1 MHELPTHK
9 RESGDDRR
17 LAIAAAARDIIVEKG
32 LEGLRT
38 RDIAARVGIN
48 IATLHYHVPS
58 KEALVAL
65 VAESIR
71 NDFKAQSRRR
81 SRDNKTALELLR
93 MEFEDFAE
101 SITDMP
107 QLIVVMAELSERAR
121 RDDEIA
127 AIMSPLGDFWRNQF
141 VQILG
146 KGMTDGSFRSD
157 IDPSAGALM
166 ITGALSEYGRL
177 RGRFS
182 TMPNLFAELERA
194 FARPQPS
201 QG

>member
-1 MHELPTHK
+1 MHELPTHR

-48 IATLHYHVPS
+48 VATLHYHVPS

-71 NDFKAQSRRR
+71 NAFKDQAHRR
-81 SRDNKTALELLR
+81 SRAGKTALQLLR
-93 MEFEDFAE
+93 MEFEDYAE
-101 SITDMP
+101 TLTETP
-107 QLIVVMAELSERAR
+107 ELIVVIAELAERAR
-121 RDDEIA
+121 RDNEIA
-127 AIMSPLGDFWRNQF
+127 AIMSPIGAFWRHQF
-141 VQILG
+141 VEILHLG
-146 KGMTDGSFRSD
+146 VSDGSFRSD
-157 IDPSAGALM
+157 IDPTAGALI
-166 ITGALSEYGRL
+166 ITGALSDYGRL
-177 RGRFS
+177 RGSFS
-182 TMPNLFAELERA
+182 SMPNLFAELERA
-194 FARPQPS
+194 FSRSPSS

>member
-182 TMPNLFAELERA
+182 TMPTLFAELERA
-194 FARPQPS
+194 FTRSLSS

>member
-71 NDFKAQSRRR
+71 NDFKTQSRRR

-146 KGMTDGSFRSD
+146 KGMTDGSFRNG
-157 IDPSAGALM
+157 IDPTAGALM

-182 TMPNLFAELERA
+182 TMPTLFAELERA
-194 FARPQPS
+194 FTRSLSS

>member
-182 TMPNLFAELERA
+182 TMPTLFAELERA
-194 FARPQPS
+194 FTRSPSS

>member
-101 SITDMP
+101 TLTDAP
-107 QLIVVMAELSERAR
+107 ELIVVIAELSERAR
-121 RDDEIA
+121 RDDGIA
-127 AIMSPLGDFWRNQF
+127 AIVSPLGSFWRQQF
-141 VQILG
+141 VEILRLG
-146 KGMTDGSFRSD
+146 TEDGSFRPD
-157 IDPSAGALM
+157 IDPVAGALI
-166 ITGALSEYGRL
+166 ITGALSDYGRL
-177 RGRFS
+177 RGSFS
-182 TMPNLFAELERA
+182 SMPTLFAELERA
-194 FARPQPS
+194 FMRSNPS